1 MAVDQAKLVK
11 SVSGPADGFVASAGE
26 GGDISRAHRQIM
38 IEHGQGSCYSGGMT
52 RYRLG
57 YIFEDVD
64 VFDPAKRVRR
74 KWRRRQFGLLSHW
87 AAVFR

>member
-1 MAVDQAKLVK
+1 MAVDQAQCVK
-11 SVSGPADGFVASAGE
+11 SGSGPADGFVASAGE
-26 GGDISRAHRQIM
+26 GGDISGAHRQVM

-64 VFDPAKRVRR
+64 VFDPAKRVCRE
-74 KWRRRQFGLLSHW
+74 RRRQFGLFSHW